1 MVEVIAF
8 VLAAAVVA
16 AAAGVA
22 AGVIAAA
29 VVAAAVVAAAV
40 VVVELRFVLC
50 FVVGVVPFRKTFSSR
65 PLVVV
70 FAAVAA
76 KALPVSNSP

>member
-1 MVEVIAF
+1 MIAF
-8 VLAAAVVA
+8 APAAVV

-29 VVAAAVVAAAV
+29 VDVAAAV
-40 VVVELRFVLC
+40 VVEQWVALLC
-50 FVVGVVPFRKTFSSR
+50 FVDDVVPYRYTFSSKI
-65 PLVVV
+65 LVVV

-76 KALPVSNSP
+76 KALPVSNFP